1 MKRSWEENELEAVF
15 NNPGSTP
22 TEKSL
27 AGALLRLRS
36 AFNVTLEHFGG
47 CKKAIREILGKVR
60 DCPRCGKETS
70 SYGEIF
76 FPIESFRRQ
85 NLPPGFDVGLDGEVT
100 VSGIPVEKLWHLHHD
115 LKKAFPDILME
126 YPNLSIFQLD
136 AAIRYAE
143 SQSDELGDEVP

>member
-1 MKRSWEENELEAVF
+1 MKRSWEENELESVF
-15 NNPGSTP
+15 NSPDSTP

-47 CKKAIREILGKVR
+47 CKKAIHEILGKVR
-60 DCPRCGKETS
+60 GCPQCGKETS
-70 SYGEIF
+70 SYEEIF
-76 FPIESFRRQ
+76 FPIEAFRRQ
-85 NLPPGFDVGLDGEVT
+85 NLPPGFDAGPDGEMT

-126 YPNLSIFQLD
+126 HPNLSIMHLD

-143 SQSDELGDEVP
+143 AHLDEFEDETS